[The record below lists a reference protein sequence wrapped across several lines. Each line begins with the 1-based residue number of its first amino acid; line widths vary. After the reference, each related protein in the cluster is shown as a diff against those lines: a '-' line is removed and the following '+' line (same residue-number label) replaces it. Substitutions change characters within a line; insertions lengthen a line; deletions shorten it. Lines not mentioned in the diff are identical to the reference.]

1 MNDDLHNSPFQTDPE
16 LDDTDLPAAASDR
29 SDVSETVATVDTNLA
44 IVAERVDWLTHW
56 CERLTREHYALN
68 EQINQLKTERDE
80 LRTKN
85 GQLRGRIDAM
95 VVRLKGLGQ
104 NS

>member
-1 MNDDLHNSPFQTDPE
+1 MNDNFHNANAVLGGENPADEASHLPDL
-16 LDDTDLPAAASDR
+16 SD
-29 SDVSETVATVDTNLA
+29 TVATVDTSLA
-44 IVAERVDWLTHW
+44 ILAERVDRLTGW
-56 CERLTREHYALN
+56 CERLMREHYALN
-68 EQINQLKTERDE
+68 EQLNLLKTERDE

-85 GQLRGRIDAM
+85 GQLRTRIDAM